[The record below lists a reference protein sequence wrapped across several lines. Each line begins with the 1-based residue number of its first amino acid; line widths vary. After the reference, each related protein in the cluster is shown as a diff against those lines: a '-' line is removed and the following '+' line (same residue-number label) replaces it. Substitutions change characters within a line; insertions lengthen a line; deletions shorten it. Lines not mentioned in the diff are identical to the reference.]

1 MEAENADNKL
11 ASTQSFS
18 THLLNLPPPPRY
30 ETAGGLST
38 RMIIDSASYTTT
50 PCSSPPSEPSHVFS
64 AYDTHHKAPD
74 VAVLAEAGHVLERQ
88 MHQNELG
95 HYIPSSAAQVEPPA
109 IQISCNQE
117 QLLDDRG
124 RYRQGIIPPYMVHV
138 IANSE
143 AAGSQARASAEQT
156 LLSSKSTKHNP
167 ALKEDFMPT
176 APAQR
181 QLMDGRW
188 TVVF

>member
-50 PCSSPPSEPSHVFS
+50 PCSSPPSEPSHVLS
-64 AYDTHHKAPD
+64 AYDTHRRVPD
-74 VAVLAEAGHVLERQ
+74 AAVLAEAGHVLERQ

-95 HYIPSSAAQVEPPA
+95 HYVPSSAAQMEPPA
-109 IQISCNQE
+109 IQISYNQE
-117 QLLDDRG
+117 QLPNDRG
-124 RYRQGIIPPYMVHV
+124 RYRQDIIPPYMLHV

-143 AAGSQARASAEQT
+143 AAGSQAQASAEQT

-167 ALKEDFMPT
+167 ASEDFVPT

-181 QLMDGRW
+181 QLKDGRW